1 MLATIYLFVHCRY
14 NKIMCH
20 EKVSV
25 TTLLMPL
32 ILTLAYL
39 GHAEKS
45 PLFHKLNQEC
55 QIIVEKQVQKTGR

>member
-1 MLATIYLFVHCRY
+1 
-14 NKIMCH
+14 MCH
-20 EKVSV
+20 AKVSV
-25 TTLLMPL
+25 TTLLIPL
-32 ILTLAYL
+32 LLTLAYL

>member
-1 MLATIYLFVHCRY
+1 
-14 NKIMCH
+14 MCH

-25 TTLLMPL
+25 TTLLIPL
-32 ILTLAYL
+32 LLTLAYL

-45 PLFHKLNQEC
+45 PLHKLNQEC